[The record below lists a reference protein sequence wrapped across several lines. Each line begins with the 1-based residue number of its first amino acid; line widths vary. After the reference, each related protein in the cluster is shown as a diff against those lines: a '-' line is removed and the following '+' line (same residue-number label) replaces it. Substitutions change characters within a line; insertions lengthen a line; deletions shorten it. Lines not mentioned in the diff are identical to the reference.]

1 MAISYKI
8 PVHQTRQDEAIRLA
22 AHTFKDCPNIKVKKS
37 TFSLGRLTMY
47 ITVSK
52 NMEVIRI
59 NLDANPNLKSAGYIL
74 DLPTLA
80 DIKTIPLI
88 HPAIQAS
95 QE

>member
-1 MAISYKI
+1 MAVIYRI
-8 PVHQTRQDEAIRLA
+8 PVHQTRQDEAIRIA
-22 AHTFKDCPNIKVKKS
+22 AHTFKDCPDIKVKKS
-37 TFSLGRLTMY
+37 TYPLGRLTMY
-47 ITVSK
+47 ISVSK

-59 NLDANPNLKSAGYIL
+59 NLNANPNLKSAGYIL